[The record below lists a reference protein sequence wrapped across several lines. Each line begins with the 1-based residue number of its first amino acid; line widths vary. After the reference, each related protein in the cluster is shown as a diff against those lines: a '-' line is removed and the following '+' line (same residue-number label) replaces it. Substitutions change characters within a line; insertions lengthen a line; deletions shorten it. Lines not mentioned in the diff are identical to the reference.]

1 MHTDGFDD
9 PSGVDQLDATVRQ
22 SLQQRV
28 AELEAEVQRLSSP
41 FPPGH
46 FYSPIPDL
54 SEIRARDGE
63 IFRVP
68 PDLPGID
75 LRAREQLDLLPAL
88 VAATRDVPFGDQPT
102 VELRYGYDNPFFGY
116 GDGLVLYGMLR
127 HRRPRRYVEV
137 GSGWSSALVLDVRDR
152 QVGQVPSRPD
162 AHPMSCTFIEPH
174 PERLRE
180 LMRSGDESTTE
191 VVVRPLQDALG
202 VLLELQ
208 AGDILFIDSTHVAKV
223 GSDVVTLFR
232 YVLPSLPSGVHV
244 HFHDIFYPFEYPR
257 DWVYQGRAWNEN
269 YLLHAFLAHNP
280 RIRIT
285 WFNSYLYQFYR
296 DVVADALPLWARNP
310 GGSIWLETQ

>member
-1 MHTDGFDD
+1 MCTDGSDD
-9 PSGVDQLDATVRQ
+9 APGADQLDSAARGA
-22 SLQQRV
+22 LQRRV
-28 AELEAEVQRLSSP
+28 AELESAVQRLSSP

-54 SEIRARDGE
+54 SEIRARDSE

-68 PDLPGID
+68 ADLPGID
-75 LRAREQLDLLPAL
+75 LRAREQLDFLPAL
-88 VAATRDVPFGDQPT
+88 VAATRDVPFGDQPSAG
-102 VELRYGYDNPFFGY
+102 LRYGYDNPFFGY

-137 GSGWSSALVLDVRDR
+137 GSGWSSALALDVRDQ
-152 QVGQVPSRPD
+152 QVGPEPNRR
-162 AHPMSCTFIEPH
+162 AGHRMSCTFIEPY

-180 LMRSGDESTTE
+180 LMRPGDEPTTE
-191 VVVRPLQDALG
+191 VVVRPLQDALS
-202 VLLELQ
+202 VLVELQ

-232 YVLPSLPSGVHV
+232 YVLPGLPPGVHV

-257 DWVYQGRAWNEN
+257 DWVYEGRAWNEN

-285 WFNSYLYQFYR
+285 WFNSYLYQFHR
-296 DVVADALPLWARNP
+296 DIVAAALPLWARNP
-310 GGSIWLETQ
+310 GGSIWLETR